1 MSALE
6 TVETVVL
13 TLAVLLLVL
22 LALVW
27 IRRRAIS
34 GGKPLMLCAVR
45 NGPGTA
51 WRLGLLRFNSSTMDW
66 FSVIG
71 VTLRP
76 ACRWERWGVDLAPP
90 SPATEL
96 IPGLPDAVAVRGHCR
111 DDVVEFAMSPGSY
124 TALRSWLESSPP
136 GFNVNVA

>member
-6 TVETVVL
+6 TVEAVVL

-27 IRRRAIS
+27 VRRRAIA
-34 GGKPLMLCAVR
+34 GGKPLMLCALR
-45 NGPGTA
+45 TEPETP
-51 WRLGLLRFNSSTMDW
+51 WRLGLLRFNSNTMDW

-71 VTLRP
+71 LTLRP

-90 SPATEL
+90 GPAAEL
-96 IPGLPDAVAVRGHCR
+96 IPGLPEAVAVRGHCR
-111 DDVVEFAMSPGSY
+111 DDVMEFAMSPASY